1 MRFLLLSL
9 GMMVVTYLPRL
20 LPLAVLRN
28 IRLPRCLSVFL
39 SFIPFAA
46 IGALIIPGGLGAVD
60 GDWVLSA
67 VGLAA
72 AFVSAWLL
80 RNIVVTVVLSILAV
94 YLALLLM

>member
-1 MRFLLLSL
+1 MRFFLLSL

-20 LPLAVLRN
+20 LPLAVLRT
-28 IRLPRCLSVFL
+28 IRLPRRLSMFL

-46 IGALIIPGGLGAVD
+46 IGALIIPGGFSAVE
-60 GDWVLSA
+60 GSWVPSV

-72 AFVSAWLL
+72 AFLSAWLL

-94 YLALLLM
+94 YVAFLMM

>member
-1 MRFLLLSL
+1 VRFLLLSL

-28 IRLPRCLSVFL
+28 IRLPRRLSVFL

-46 IGALIIPGGLGAVD
+46 IGALIIPGGLGAVE
-60 GDWVLSA
+60 GSWVLSA

-94 YLALLLM
+94 YLAFLVM